1 MENKGGR
8 TTLSANRGKAY
19 EQKLKEDFSKLP
31 GAYIYRVPDQLGGLK
46 GQTGICDF
54 IAYKFPKIFFIEA
67 KTILG
72 NTFPLTN
79 FTQFDKLMSIP
90 NIQGVHRGVML
101 WFQDH
106 QRVLYVPLLTIAKM
120 KQDGKKSVNIR
131 TIDSDGY
138 EYLNIPSVQKR
149 VFLDSDYS
157 VMMELPDND
166 W

>member
-1 MENKGGR
+1 M
-8 TTLSANRGKAY
+8 SINRGKQWEA
-19 EQKLKEDFSKLP
+19 KLKEDFSKIS

-54 IAYKFPKIFFIEA
+54 IGYVFPSIFFIEA

-79 FTQFDKLMSIP
+79 FTQFEKLISIP
-90 NIQGVHRGVML
+90 DNEGVHRGVMI

-106 QRVLYVPLLTIAKM
+106 DAVIYVPVATIAKM
-120 KQDGKKSVNIR
+120 KSDGKKSVNIR
-131 TIDSDGY
+131 TIDTDGY
-138 EYLNIPSVQKR
+138 EYVRVPSVKKR

-157 VMMELPDND
+157 VLLTLPTKG

>member
-1 MENKGGR
+1 M
-8 TTLSANRGKAY
+8 AQNRGKQF
-19 EQKLKEDFSKLP
+19 ESKLKEDFSKLP
-31 GAYIYRVPDQLGGLK
+31 GAFIYRVPDNMSGYRGI
-46 GQTGICDF
+46 TGICDF
-54 IAYKFPKIFFIEA
+54 IGFKKPKIFFLEA

-90 NIQGVHRGVML
+90 NHDGIHRGVII

-106 QRVLYVPLLTIAKM
+106 QKVIYVPVLTIAKM

-131 TIDSDGY
+131 TIDTDGY
-138 EYLNIPSVQKR
+138 DYLNIPSVQKR

-157 VMMELPDND
+157 VLLDLPDQD

>member
-1 MENKGGR
+1 M
-8 TTLSANRGKAY
+8 AVNRGKQWEA
-19 EQKLKEDFSKLP
+19 KLKEDFSKMS

-90 NIQGVHRGVML
+90 NLQGVHRGVML

-138 EYLNIPSVQKR
+138 EYLNIPSIQKR

>member
-1 MENKGGR
+1 M
-8 TTLSANRGKAY
+8 AVNRGKQY

-131 TIDSDGY
+131 TIDQDGY
-138 EYLNIPSVQKR
+138 DYLNIPSIQKR

>member
-1 MENKGGR
+1 M
-8 TTLSANRGKAY
+8 AQNRGKQF

-54 IAYKFPKIFFIEA
+54 IGYKHPKIFFLEA

-90 NIQGVHRGVML
+90 NHEGIHRGVMI
-101 WFQDH
+101 WFQTHDT
-106 QRVLYVPLLTIAKM
+106 VVYVPLTTFMKL
-120 KQDGKKSVNIR
+120 KQDNKKSFNIKYV
-131 TIDSDGY
+131 DSKEY
-138 EYLNIPSVQKR
+138 ECLVIPSVKKR
-149 VFLDSDYS
+149 VFMDSDYS
-157 VMMELPDND
+157 VLLNLPEYN

>member
-1 MENKGGR
+1 M
-8 TTLSANRGKAY
+8 AVNRGKQWEA
-19 EQKLKEDFSKLP
+19 KLKEDFSKMS

-138 EYLNIPSVQKR
+138 EYLNIPSIQKR

>member
-1 MENKGGR
+1 M
-8 TTLSANRGKAY
+8 SINRGKQW
-19 EQKLKEDFSKLP
+19 ESKLKEDFSKLS

-54 IAYKFPKIFFIEA
+54 IGFSYPSIFFLEA

-72 NTFPLTN
+72 NTFPITN

-90 NIQGVHRGVML
+90 DVRGVHRGVVI

-106 QRVLYVPLLTIAKM
+106 DKVIYVPVLTIDKM
-120 KQDGKKSVNIR
+120 KQDGKKSVNIKK
-131 TIDSDGY
+131 IDEEGY
-138 EYLNIPSVQKR
+138 AYANIPSTPRR

-157 VMMELPDND
+157 VLLNLPEQG

>member
-1 MENKGGR
+1 M
-8 TTLSANRGKAY
+8 AQNRGKQW
-19 EQKLKEDFSKLP
+19 EVKLKEDFFKMS

>member
-1 MENKGGR
+1 M
-8 TTLSANRGKAY
+8 AVNRGKQW
-19 EQKLKEDFSKLP
+19 ESKLKEDFSKMS
-31 GAYIYRVPDQLGGLK
+31 GAYIYRVPDQLGGMK

-138 EYLNIPSVQKR
+138 EYLNVPSVQKR

>member
-1 MENKGGR
+1 M
-8 TTLSANRGKAY
+8 AVNRGKQW
-19 EQKLKEDFSKLP
+19 ETKLKEDFSKMS

-90 NIQGVHRGVML
+90 NNQGVHRGVML

-131 TIDSDGY
+131 TIDQDGY
-138 EYLNIPSVQKR
+138 DYLNIPSVQKR